1 MKIKILI
8 LSTILLFPPFL
19 LAIDVNQLLN
29 NVRKDLISLSADF
42 KQYEVDPSQR
52 VSEVSTGKMW
62 LNAPNQ
68 FKWEY
73 FEPAPQL
80 IVANGQKVWIFDEDL
95 DQVTIKQQ
103 DSTKNPIYV
112 LLNKELT
119 ETNYTVENWE
129 EDNNQD
135 NKQAGI
141 DWISL
146 TPKVAGDEIKQ
157 VWLGIVGNELKV
169 LKLKNQLDNIVVFE
183 FSNSVKN
190 PELSEDFFTFDPP
203 EGIDI
208 IRDAMGL

>member
-1 MKIKILI
+1 MIFKILL
-8 LSTILLFPPFL
+8 LSLLLNFSTSV
-19 LAIDVNQLLN
+19 LADSANQLLD

-52 VSEVSTGKMW
+52 MSEVSTGKMW

-80 IVANGQKVWIFDEDL
+80 IVANGQKVWIYDEDL

-112 LLNKELT
+112 LLNKEST

-129 EDNNQD
+129 EG

-157 VWLGIVGNELKV
+157 VWLGIAGNELKV
-169 LKLKNQLDNIVVFE
+169 LKLKNQLDNIVIFE
-183 FSNSVKN
+183 FSNIVKN
-190 PELSEDFFTFDPP
+190 PELSVGFFTFLPP

-208 IRDAMGL
+208 ISDAMGF